1 MPLVGD
7 EYDQYPSKAEL
18 AHPQSGAF
26 IIELLSHYHVRSY
39 RDAAKELTG
48 ATDSHLSKYK
58 DALKKAVNL
67 FGLDADDLFEA
78 GSAPDGDRLEII
90 LEETP
95 SDHVISSQT
104 PTLIGHLYALGLGVE
119 EIVDVLEGYT
129 GEGVHEEKIRNC
141 LKRCALIEGKP
152 SDDAPTGS
160 VPLEEE
166 DLRLGGTT
174 VSTVETDDVKQRAK
188 DIDGVTVR

>member
-26 IIELLSHYHVRSY
+26 IIELLSHGLVNSYH
-39 RDAAKELTG
+39 DAATELTG
-48 ATDSHLSKYK
+48 ATDSHLRKFEG
-58 DALKKAVNL
+58 ALKKAVNL

-90 LEETP
+90 LGETP

-104 PTLIGHLYALGLGVE
+104 PALVGHLYAVGLGVE
-119 EIVDVLEGYT
+119 EIIDVLEDHT

-141 LKRCALIEGKP
+141 LKRCALIEGEP
-152 SDDAPTGS
+152 SDDAPTS
-160 VPLEEE
+160 VPLEEK
-166 DLRLGGTT
+166 DVRLGGTT
-174 VSTVETDDVKQRAK
+174 IQTESSDVKKRAK
-188 DIDGVTVR
+188 QYDGVDVVTR